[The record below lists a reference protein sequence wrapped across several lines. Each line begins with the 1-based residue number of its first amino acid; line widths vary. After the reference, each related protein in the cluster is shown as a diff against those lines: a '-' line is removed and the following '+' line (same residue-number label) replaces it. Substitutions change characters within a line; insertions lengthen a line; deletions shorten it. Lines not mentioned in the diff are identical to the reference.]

1 MVKHDFTIHAG
12 QDFNISY
19 VVPEDSDRVLTGFNG
34 VCKIRKR
41 ADEGVIFE
49 LNAEVG
55 EKYVTFSLSGATS
68 AAKKVNGRDLYMTLL
83 FTMTASTSNS
93 AMAKFYLFKIFLCM
107 TRGRNHGR

>member
-12 QDFNISY
+12 QDFNINY
-19 VVPEDSDRVLTGFNG
+19 VVPEDSDRVLTGFHG

-68 AAKKVNGRDLYMTLL
+68 AAKKVNGKDFVYDAFIYNDVEHIKLGYGKIL
-83 FTMTASTSNS
+83 FIQDISM
-93 AMAKFYLFKIFLCM
+93 
-107 TRGRNHGR
+107 HD